1 MSFRDWIE
9 QTELKR
15 IDYVL
20 KGFDTSILDGTIK
33 VRGGRQELAKPV
45 SVNKYSFLLS
55 ISMIFCVVKDFLSL
69 VYCANAPRQLP
80 TTWEAIRERQ

>member
-9 QTELKR
+9 QTELKL

-20 KGFDTSILDGTIK
+20 KGFDTSILDGAIK

-45 SVNKYSFLLS
+45 SVSKCIYFHTINVFGSLYCENSSGQLS
-55 ISMIFCVVKDFLSL
+55 YYVGS
-69 VYCANAPRQLP
+69 N
-80 TTWEAIRERQ
+80 